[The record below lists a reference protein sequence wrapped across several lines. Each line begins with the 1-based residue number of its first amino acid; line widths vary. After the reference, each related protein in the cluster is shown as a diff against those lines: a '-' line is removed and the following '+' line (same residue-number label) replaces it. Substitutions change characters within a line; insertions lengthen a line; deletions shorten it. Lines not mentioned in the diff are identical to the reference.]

1 MNQKLQTCEVVLET
15 GCYLLSHF
23 SMDFYWFYLIAGS
36 TYMDIDENG
45 EGEGDEDG
53 EDAEKSEDNV
63 TEQTHHIIGKSYI
76 FID

>member
-1 MNQKLQTCEVVLET
+1 MPD
-15 GCYLLSHF
+15 GYLILAWRIIGFTPWH
-23 SMDFYWFYLIAGS
+23 LIAGS

-63 TEQTHHIIGKSYI
+63 TEQTHHIIGKSFL
-76 FID
+76 FIDKRFRP